1 MLPRKF
7 YFDDFMDS
15 LMESDN
21 NSMKCDIYEKD
32 NNFVIEM
39 DLPGFNKEDIKL
51 ECNKG
56 NVIITAEKEDK
67 KEEKDEKKYI
77 RRERSY
83 GKYSRSF
90 YLGDIDQE
98 NINASFNNGT
108 LEITIPKI
116 DEEKNKK
123 YIDIN

>member
-7 YFDDFMDS
+7 YFDDFVDS
-15 LMESDN
+15 LMESEK
-21 NSMKCDIYEKD
+21 NSMMNCDIYEKEG
-32 NNFVIEM
+32 NYVVEM

-56 NVIITAEKEDK
+56 NVIITAEKKHEEEDK
-67 KEEKDEKKYI
+67 TKKYL

-98 NINASFNNGT
+98 NINANFDNGT
-108 LEITIPKI
+108 LTITIPKI

>member
-123 YIDIN
+123 YIDIF